1 MSLRNLHK
9 PRVPAA
15 MLDPV
20 PLSRSDVAA
29 LGPGVA
35 VALAVGLVAAV
46 VGREVPVVGGPVP
59 AVVLGGV
66 VGWAV
71 RRRRSEDGRAG
82 DLGGLQPGAKFAS
95 SRVLQFA
102 VVLLGAQLSIREVL
116 RIGGETLP
124 VMLTTLVVC
133 LVAAWGIGRLLRVSG
148 ALRTLIGVG
157 TGICGASAIAAVTP
171 VIGAVSADV
180 AYAMS
185 TIFLCNIAAV
195 FVFPLVGHALGL
207 SQHAFGVFAGT
218 AVNDTSSVVAT
229 ATVYGR
235 QATDTAVVVKL
246 VRTLMIIPIVVG
258 LAGLEARRVSREQRA
273 ADVGAGDTGQ
283 RPGGA
288 VRVLRLV
295 PWFLIGFLVV
305 VLLRTVG
312 ILPAGAAPGFATAA
326 TFLITVALAAI
337 GLSTDFGALRRAG
350 FRPMLLGIAL
360 WVLVAGTSLGAQA
373 VFGLL

>member
-1 MSLRNLHK
+1 M
-9 PRVPAA
+9 
-15 MLDPV
+15 
-20 PLSRSDVAA
+20 PLSRPVVAA
-29 LGPGVA
+29 ALPG
-35 VALAVGLVAAV
+35 VALAVVIGIAATL
-46 VGREVPVVGGPVP
+46 VGRAVPVVGGPVP
-59 AVVLGGV
+59 AVVLGAL
-66 VGWAV
+66 VGWLV
-71 RRRRSEDGRAG
+71 RRRRHQDGGVA
-82 DLGGLQPGAKFAS
+82 DLGGLQPGVKFAS
-95 SRVLQFA
+95 SRVLQAA
-102 VVLLGAQLSIREVL
+102 VVLLGAQLSIGEVL

-133 LVAAWGIGRLLRVSG
+133 LVAAWGIGRLLRVSRT
-148 ALRTLIGVG
+148 LRTLIGVG

-171 VIGAVSADV
+171 VVGAASAEV
-180 AYAMS
+180 AYALS

-258 LAGLEARRVSREQRA
+258 LAGMEARRASREQPTVDDGTGRA
-273 ADVGAGDTGQ
+273 RG
-283 RPGGA
+283 

-295 PWFLIGFLVV
+295 PWFLVGFLVV
-305 VLLRTVG
+305 VLLRTTGV
-312 ILPAGAAPGFATAA
+312 LPAEAAPGFSTVA
-326 TFLITVALAAI
+326 TFLITVALAAV
-337 GLSTDFGALRRAG
+337 GVSTDFAALRRAG

-360 WVLVAGTSLGAQA
+360 WVLVAVTSLGVQA
-373 VFGLL
+373 AFGQL

>member
-1 MSLRNLHK
+1 
-9 PRVPAA
+9 
-15 MLDPV
+15 MLGGMPS
-20 PLSRSDVAA
+20 SRTDVAA
-29 LGPGVA
+29 AVPG
-35 VALAVGLVAAV
+35 VALAVAIGLAATL
-46 VGREVPVVGGPVP
+46 VGLQLPVLGGPVP
-59 AVVLGGV
+59 AVVIGAV
-66 VGWAV
+66 VGWLV
-71 RRRRSEDGRAG
+71 RRRRRHDVGDG
-82 DLGGLQPGAKFAS
+82 DLGVLQPGVQFAS
-95 SRVLQFA
+95 GRVLQFA
-102 VVLLGAQLSIREVL
+102 VVLLGAQLSIGEVL

-124 VMLTTLVVC
+124 VMLATLAVC

-195 FVFPLVGHALGL
+195 FVFPVLGHALGL

-258 LAGLEARRVSREQRA
+258 LAGLEARRTAREQLASADGPGRA
-273 ADVGAGDTGQ
+273 
-283 RPGGA
+283 GG
-288 VRVLRLV
+288 VRVFRLV

-312 ILPAGAAPGFATAA
+312 VLPAAAAPAFSTAA

-337 GLSTDFGALRRAG
+337 GVSTDFGALRRAG

-360 WVLVAGTSLGAQA
+360 WVLVAATSLGVQA
-373 VFGLL
+373 AFGQL

>member
-1 MSLRNLHK
+1 MQSVRTL
-9 PRVPAA
+9 A
-15 MLDPV
+15 
-20 PLSRSDVAA
+20 
-29 LGPGVA
+29 PGVA
-35 VALAVGLVAAV
+35 VAVAIGLVATLIGTA
-46 VGREVPVVGGPVP
+46 VPVVGGPVP
-59 AVVLGGV
+59 AVLIGAVLG
-66 VGWAV
+66 WLV
-71 RRRRSEDGRAG
+71 RRRTGG
-82 DLGGLQPGAKFAS
+82 DLTALAPGVKFSS

-102 VVLLGAQLSIREVL
+102 VVLLGAQLSIGEVL

-133 LVAAWGIGRLLRVSG
+133 LGAAWGIGRLLQVSS

-195 FVFPLVGHALGL
+195 FAFPLLGHALGL

-229 ATVYGR
+229 ATIYGR

-246 VRTLMIIPIVVG
+246 VRTLMIIPIVIG
-258 LAGLEARRVSREQRA
+258 LAGLEARRASREQLTPDSGSRSGFG
-273 ADVGAGDTGQ
+273 VF
-283 RPGGA
+283 
-288 VRVLRLV
+288 RLV

-312 ILPAGAAPGFATAA
+312 ALPAAAAPGFSTAA
-326 TFLITVALAAI
+326 SFLITVALAAI
-337 GLSTDFGALRRAG
+337 GCSTDFVALRRAG

>member
-1 MSLRNLHK
+1 
-9 PRVPAA
+9 
-15 MLDPV
+15 MLFRM
-20 PLSRSDVAA
+20 PLSRSAVAA
-29 LGPGVA
+29 ALPGL
-35 VALAVGLVAAV
+35 ALALVIGVVATL
-46 VGREVPVVGGPVP
+46 VGRLVPVVGGPVP
-59 AVVLGGV
+59 AVVLGAL
-66 VGWAV
+66 VGAV
-71 RRRRSEDGRAG
+71 LRRRRGAG
-82 DLGGLQPGAKFAS
+82 DLGPVQPGVKFAS
-95 SRVLQFA
+95 SRVLQAA
-102 VVLLGAQLSIREVL
+102 VVLLGAQLSIGEVV

-133 LVAAWGIGRLLRVSG
+133 LAAAWSLGRLLRVSS

-171 VIGAVSADV
+171 VIGAASAEV
-180 AYAMS
+180 AYAVS

-195 FVFPLVGHALGL
+195 FVFPVVGHAFGL

-229 ATVYGR
+229 ATIYGR

-258 LAGLEARRVSREQRA
+258 LAGLEARRTARTDLAPASGPGRA
-273 ADVGAGDTGQ
+273 
-283 RPGGA
+283 GG

-295 PWFLIGFLVV
+295 PWFLVGFLVV

-312 ILPAGAAPGFATAA
+312 VLPAAAAPGFSTVA
-326 TFLITVALAAI
+326 TFLITVALGAI
-337 GLSTDFGALRRAG
+337 GVSTDFGALRRAG

-360 WVLVAGTSLGAQA
+360 WVLVAGTSLGVQA
-373 VFGLL
+373 ALGQL

>member
-1 MSLRNLHK
+1 MQSVRT
-9 PRVPAA
+9 AA
-15 MLDPV
+15 
-20 PLSRSDVAA
+20 
-29 LGPGVA
+29 PG
-35 VALAVGLVAAV
+35 VALAVAIGIAATL
-46 VGREVPVVGGPVP
+46 VGRVVPVVGGPVP
-59 AVVLGGV
+59 AVLIGAV
-66 VGWAV
+66 VGWLV
-71 RRRRSEDGRAG
+71 RRRT
-82 DLGGLQPGAKFAS
+82 GGTLAALAPGVKFSS

-102 VVLLGAQLSIREVL
+102 VVLLGAQLSIGEVL

-124 VMLTTLVVC
+124 VMLATLVVC

-195 FVFPLVGHALGL
+195 FAFPLLGHALGL

-246 VRTLMIIPIVVG
+246 VRTLMIIPIVIG
-258 LAGLEARRVSREQRA
+258 LAGLEARRASREQLA
-273 ADVGAGDTGQ
+273 PASG
-283 RPGGA
+283 PGRGF
-288 VRVLRLV
+288 RVFRLV

-312 ILPAGAAPGFATAA
+312 VLPASVAPGFATAA
-326 TFLITVALAAI
+326 SFLITVALAAI
-337 GLSTDFGALRRAG
+337 GCSTDFAALRRAG

-360 WVLVAGTSLGAQA
+360 WVLVAGTSLGMQA
-373 VFGLL
+373 AFGLL

>member
-1 MSLRNLHK
+1 
-9 PRVPAA
+9 
-15 MLDPV
+15 MLDVV
-20 PLSRSDVAA
+20 PFLRSAW
-29 LGPGVA
+29 PGVA
-35 VALAVGLVAAV
+35 IALVIGLAATAVGHA
-46 VGREVPVVGGPVP
+46 VPVVGGPVP
-59 AVVLGGV
+59 AVVLGAL
-66 VGWAV
+66 VGWLV
-71 RRRRSEDGRAG
+71 RRRRHDGRVGTGTGG
-82 DLGGLQPGAKFAS
+82 DLGALQPGVKFAS

-102 VVLLGAQLSIREVL
+102 VVLLGAQLSIGSVL
-116 RIGGETLP
+116 RIGAETLP

-133 LVAAWGIGRLLRVSG
+133 LAAAWGIGRLLRVSS

-258 LAGLEARRVSREQRA
+258 LAGLEARRTSREQPTPDERSGRA
-273 ADVGAGDTGQ
+273 GGVG
-283 RPGGA
+283 
-288 VRVLRLV
+288 VFRLV

-312 ILPAGAAPGFATAA
+312 VLPAAAAPGFSTAA

-337 GLSTDFGALRRAG
+337 GVSTDFGALRRAG

>member
-1 MSLRNLHK
+1 
-9 PRVPAA
+9 
-15 MLDPV
+15 MLV
-20 PLSRSDVAA
+20 GMPLSRPAVTAA
-29 LGPGVA
+29 LPGVGLA
-35 VALAVGLVAAV
+35 LVIGVVATL
-46 VGREVPVVGGPVP
+46 VGRLVPVVGGPVP
-59 AVVLGGV
+59 AVVLGAL
-66 VGWAV
+66 VGWLV
-71 RRRRSEDGRAG
+71 RRRHPSDGG
-82 DLGGLQPGAKFAS
+82 LGALQPGVKFAS
-95 SRVLQFA
+95 SRVLQAA
-102 VVLLGAQLSIREVL
+102 VVLLGAQLSIAEVL

-133 LVAAWGIGRLLRVSG
+133 LVAAWGIGRLLRVSSV
-148 ALRTLIGVG
+148 LRTLIGVG

-171 VIGAVSADV
+171 VVGAASAEV
-180 AYAMS
+180 AYALS

-258 LAGLEARRVSREQRA
+258 LAGLEARRTARA
-273 ADVGAGDTGQ
+273 ADPADAA
-283 RPGGA
+283 RSGGL
-288 VRVLRLV
+288 RVFRLV
-295 PWFLIGFLVV
+295 PWFLVGFLVV

-312 ILPAGAAPGFATAA
+312 VLPAAAAPGFSAVA
-326 TFLITVALAAI
+326 TFLITVALAAV
-337 GLSTDFGALRRAG
+337 GVSTDFGALRRAG

-360 WVLVAGTSLGAQA
+360 WVLVAGTSLGVQA
-373 VFGLL
+373 AFGQL

>member
-1 MSLRNLHK
+1 MQFART
-9 PRVPAA
+9 AA
-15 MLDPV
+15 
-20 PLSRSDVAA
+20 
-29 LGPGVA
+29 PGVA
-35 VALAVGLVAAV
+35 VAVAIGLVATL
-46 VGREVPVVGGPVP
+46 VGTAVPVVGGPVP
-59 AVVLGGV
+59 AVLIGAVLG
-66 VGWAV
+66 WLV
-71 RRRRSEDGRAG
+71 RRRT
-82 DLGGLQPGAKFAS
+82 GGSLAVLAPGVKFSS

-102 VVLLGAQLSIREVL
+102 VVLLGAQLSIGEVL

-133 LVAAWGIGRLLRVSG
+133 LAAAWGIGRLLRVSS

-195 FVFPLVGHALGL
+195 FAFPLLGHALGL

-246 VRTLMIIPIVVG
+246 VRTLMIIPIVIG
-258 LAGLEARRVSREQRA
+258 LAGLEARRASREQLA
-273 ADVGAGDTGQ
+273 PDTGS
-283 RPGGA
+283 RSGF
-288 VRVLRLV
+288 RVFRLV

-312 ILPAGAAPGFATAA
+312 VLPAGAAPGFSTAA
-326 TFLITVALAAI
+326 SFLITVALAAI
-337 GLSTDFGALRRAG
+337 GCSTDFAALRRAG

>member
-1 MSLRNLHK
+1 M
-9 PRVPAA
+9 
-15 MLDPV
+15 
-20 PLSRSDVAA
+20 PLSRPAVTAA
-29 LGPGVA
+29 LPG
-35 VALAVGLVAAV
+35 VALAVVIGTAATL
-46 VGREVPVVGGPVP
+46 VGRVVPVVGGPVP
-59 AVVLGGV
+59 AVLLGAL
-66 VGWAV
+66 VGWLV
-71 RRRRSEDGRAG
+71 RRRRQEDGASS
-82 DLGGLQPGAKFAS
+82 DLGTLQPGVKFAS
-95 SRVLQFA
+95 SRVLQAA
-102 VVLLGAQLSIREVL
+102 VVLLGAQLSIGEVL

-148 ALRTLIGVG
+148 TLRTLIGVG

-171 VIGAVSADV
+171 VVGAASAEV
-180 AYAMS
+180 AYALS

-229 ATVYGR
+229 ATIYGR

-258 LAGLEARRVSREQRA
+258 LAGLEARRTARA
-273 ADVGAGDTGQ
+273 QPTAVDGPGRAGG
-283 RPGGA
+283 

-305 VLLRTVG
+305 VVLRTTGV
-312 ILPAGAAPGFATAA
+312 LPASAAPGFSTAA
-326 TFLITVALAAI
+326 TFLITVALAAV
-337 GLSTDFGALRRAG
+337 GVSTDFAALRRAG
-350 FRPMLLGIAL
+350 FRPMLLGIVL
-360 WVLVAGTSLGAQA
+360 WVLVAATSLGVQA
-373 VFGLL
+373 AFGQL

>member
-1 MSLRNLHK
+1 MQFART
-9 PRVPAA
+9 AA
-15 MLDPV
+15 
-20 PLSRSDVAA
+20 
-29 LGPGVA
+29 PGVA
-35 VALAVGLVAAV
+35 VAVAIGLVATL
-46 VGREVPVVGGPVP
+46 VGTAVPVVGGPVP
-59 AVVLGGV
+59 AVLIGAVLG
-66 VGWAV
+66 WLV
-71 RRRRSEDGRAG
+71 RRRT
-82 DLGGLQPGAKFAS
+82 GGSLAVLAPGVKFSS

-102 VVLLGAQLSIREVL
+102 VVLLGAQLSIGEVL

-133 LVAAWGIGRLLRVSG
+133 LGAAWGIGRLLRVSS

-195 FVFPLVGHALGL
+195 FAFPLLGHALGL

-246 VRTLMIIPIVVG
+246 VRTLMIIPIVIG
-258 LAGLEARRVSREQRA
+258 LAGLEARRASREQLTS
-273 ADVGAGDTGQ
+273 DTGS
-283 RPGGA
+283 RSKF
-288 VRVLRLV
+288 RVFRLV

-312 ILPAGAAPGFATAA
+312 VLPAGAAPGFSTAA
-326 TFLITVALAAI
+326 SFLITVALAAI
-337 GLSTDFGALRRAG
+337 GCSTDFAALRRAG

>member
-1 MSLRNLHK
+1 MPFLRT
-9 PRVPAA
+9 AW
-15 MLDPV
+15 
-20 PLSRSDVAA
+20 
-29 LGPGVA
+29 PGVA
-35 VALAVGLVAAV
+35 LALVIGLAATV

-59 AVVLGGV
+59 AVVLGAL
-66 VGWAV
+66 VGWLV
-71 RRRRSEDGRAG
+71 RRRRQRDGTGAGSGG
-82 DLGGLQPGAKFAS
+82 DLGLLQPGVKFAS
-95 SRVLQFA
+95 SRILQFA
-102 VVLLGAQLSIREVL
+102 VVLLGAQLSIAEVL

-133 LVAAWGIGRLLRVSG
+133 LVAAWGIGRLLRVSS

-258 LAGLEARRVSREQRA
+258 LAGLEARRTSREQVA
-273 ADVGAGDTGQ
+273 SGVDTG
-283 RPGGA
+283 RAGG
-288 VRVLRLV
+288 VRGFRVFRLV

-305 VLLRTVG
+305 VLLRTLGV
-312 ILPAGAAPGFATAA
+312 LPAAAAPGFSTAA

-337 GLSTDFGALRRAG
+337 GVSTDFGALRRAG

>member
-1 MSLRNLHK
+1 MPLTRADAAAV
-9 PRVPAA
+9 VP
-15 MLDPV
+15 
-20 PLSRSDVAA
+20 
-29 LGPGVA
+29 GI
-35 VALAVGLVAAV
+35 ALAVAIGLVATL
-46 VGREVPVVGGPVP
+46 VGTEVPVIGGPVP
-59 AVVLGGV
+59 AVVIGAV
-66 VGWAV
+66 VGWLV
-71 RRRRSEDGRAG
+71 RRRRH
-82 DLGGLQPGAKFAS
+82 GGLDALQPGVKFAS

-102 VVLLGAQLSIREVL
+102 VVLLGAQLSIGEVL

-133 LVAAWGIGRLLRVSG
+133 LVAAWGIGRLLRVSS

-246 VRTLMIIPIVVG
+246 VRTLMIIPIVIG
-258 LAGLEARRVSREQRA
+258 LAGLEARRASREQLA
-273 ADVGAGDTGQ
+273 ADDGSGRAGG
-283 RPGGA
+283 

-305 VLLRTVG
+305 VLLRTLGV
-312 ILPAGAAPGFATAA
+312 LPAAAAPGFSTAA

-337 GLSTDFGALRRAG
+337 GVSTDFGALRRAG

-360 WVLVAGTSLGAQA
+360 WVLVAATSLGAQA

>member
-1 MSLRNLHK
+1 MLEGMPLTRADAAAV
-9 PRVPAA
+9 VPGIA
-15 MLDPV
+15 M
-20 PLSRSDVAA
+20 
-29 LGPGVA
+29 A
-35 VALAVGLVAAV
+35 VAIGLVATL
-46 VGREVPVVGGPVP
+46 VGTEVPVIGGPVP
-59 AVVLGGV
+59 AVVIGAV
-66 VGWAV
+66 VGWLV
-71 RRRRSEDGRAG
+71 RRRRQ
-82 DLGGLQPGAKFAS
+82 GGLDALQPGVKFAS

-102 VVLLGAQLSIREVL
+102 VVLLGAQLSIGEVL

-133 LVAAWGIGRLLRVSG
+133 LVAAWGIGRLLRVSS

-246 VRTLMIIPIVVG
+246 VRTLMIIPIVIG
-258 LAGLEARRVSREQRA
+258 LAGLEARRASREQLAAEDGSGRA
-273 ADVGAGDTGQ
+273 
-283 RPGGA
+283 GG
-288 VRVLRLV
+288 VRVFRLV

-305 VLLRTVG
+305 VLLRTLGV
-312 ILPAGAAPGFATAA
+312 LPAAAAPGFSTAA

-337 GLSTDFGALRRAG
+337 GVSTDFGALRRAG

>member
-1 MSLRNLHK
+1 MLEGMPLTRTDAAAV
-9 PRVPAA
+9 VP
-15 MLDPV
+15 
-20 PLSRSDVAA
+20 
-29 LGPGVA
+29 GI
-35 VALAVGLVAAV
+35 ALAVAIGLVATL
-46 VGREVPVVGGPVP
+46 VGTEVPVIGGPVP
-59 AVVLGGV
+59 AVVIGAV
-66 VGWAV
+66 VGWLV
-71 RRRRSEDGRAG
+71 RRRRQ
-82 DLGGLQPGAKFAS
+82 GGLDALQPGVKFAS

-102 VVLLGAQLSIREVL
+102 VVLLGAQLSIGEVL

-133 LVAAWGIGRLLRVSG
+133 LVAAWGIGRLLRVSS

-246 VRTLMIIPIVVG
+246 VRTLMIIPIVIG
-258 LAGLEARRVSREQRA
+258 LAGLEARRASREQLA
-273 ADVGAGDTGQ
+273 ADDGSGRAWG
-283 RPGGA
+283 

-305 VLLRTVG
+305 VLLRTLGV
-312 ILPAGAAPGFATAA
+312 LPAAAAPGFSTAA

-337 GLSTDFGALRRAG
+337 GVSTDFGALRRAG

>member
-1 MSLRNLHK
+1 
-9 PRVPAA
+9 
-15 MLDPV
+15 MLDAMPF
-20 PLSRSDVAA
+20 LRTAW
-29 LGPGVA
+29 PGVA
-35 VALAVGLVAAV
+35 LALVIGLAATV

-59 AVVLGGV
+59 AVVLGAL
-66 VGWAV
+66 VGWLV
-71 RRRRSEDGRAG
+71 RRRRQRDGTGAGSGG
-82 DLGGLQPGAKFAS
+82 DLGLLQPGVKFAS
-95 SRVLQFA
+95 SRILQFA
-102 VVLLGAQLSIREVL
+102 VVLLGAQLSIAEVL

-133 LVAAWGIGRLLRVSG
+133 LVAAWGIGRLLRVSS

-258 LAGLEARRVSREQRA
+258 LAGLEARRTSRAQVA
-273 ADVGAGDTGQ
+273 SGVDTGPA
-283 RPGGA
+283 RG
-288 VRVLRLV
+288 VRVFRLV
-295 PWFLIGFLVV
+295 PWFLVGFLVV
-305 VLLRTVG
+305 VLLRTLGV
-312 ILPAGAAPGFATAA
+312 LPAAAAPGFSTAA

-337 GLSTDFGALRRAG
+337 GVSTDFGALRRAG

>member
-1 MSLRNLHK
+1 MEPSR
-9 PRVPAA
+9 PA
-15 MLDPV
+15 
-20 PLSRSDVAA
+20 VAA
-29 LGPGVA
+29 VLPGLTLA
-35 VALAVGLVAAV
+35 VAVGLVATL
-46 VGREVPVVGGPVP
+46 VGTAVPVVGGPVP
-59 AVVLGGV
+59 AVVIGAV
-66 VGWAV
+66 VGWVV
-71 RRRRSEDGRAG
+71 RRRRHG
-82 DLGGLQPGAKFAS
+82 DLGTLQPGVKFAS

-102 VVLLGAQLSIREVL
+102 VVLLGAQLSIGEVL
-116 RIGGETLP
+116 RIGGQTLP
-124 VMLTTLVVC
+124 VMLSTLVVC

-195 FVFPLVGHALGL
+195 FVFPLLGHALGL

-258 LAGLEARRVSREQRA
+258 LAGLEARRTARTERTA
-273 ADVGAGDTGQ
+273 ATGPDG
-283 RPGGA
+283 RPGG
-288 VRVLRLV
+288 VLRVFRLV

-312 ILPAGAAPGFATAA
+312 VLPAAAAPAFATAA

-337 GLSTDFGALRRAG
+337 GVSTDFGALRRAG

-360 WVLVAGTSLGAQA
+360 WVLVAATSLGAQA

>member
-1 MSLRNLHK
+1 MLEGMPLTRADAAAV
-9 PRVPAA
+9 VPGIA
-15 MLDPV
+15 LV
-20 PLSRSDVAA
+20 VAI
-29 LGPGVA
+29 
-35 VALAVGLVAAV
+35 GLVATL
-46 VGREVPVVGGPVP
+46 VGTEVPVIGGPVP
-59 AVVLGGV
+59 AVVIGAV
-66 VGWAV
+66 VGWLV
-71 RRRRSEDGRAG
+71 RRRRQ
-82 DLGGLQPGAKFAS
+82 GGLDALQPGVKFAS

-102 VVLLGAQLSIREVL
+102 VVLLGAQLSIGEVL

-133 LVAAWGIGRLLRVSG
+133 LVAAWGIGRLLRVSS

-246 VRTLMIIPIVVG
+246 VRTLMIIPIVIG
-258 LAGLEARRVSREQRA
+258 LAGLEARRASREQLAAEDGSGRA
-273 ADVGAGDTGQ
+273 
-283 RPGGA
+283 GG

-305 VLLRTVG
+305 VLLRTLGV
-312 ILPAGAAPGFATAA
+312 LPAAAAPGFSTAA

-337 GLSTDFGALRRAG
+337 GVSTDFGALRRAG

>member
-1 MSLRNLHK
+1 MPFLRT
-9 PRVPAA
+9 AW
-15 MLDPV
+15 
-20 PLSRSDVAA
+20 
-29 LGPGVA
+29 PGVA
-35 VALAVGLVAAV
+35 LALVIGLAATV

-59 AVVLGGV
+59 AVVLGAL
-66 VGWAV
+66 VGWLV
-71 RRRRSEDGRAG
+71 RRRRHHEGTGAGSGG
-82 DLGGLQPGAKFAS
+82 DLGLLQPGVKFAS

-102 VVLLGAQLSIREVL
+102 VVLLGAQLSIAEVL

-133 LVAAWGIGRLLRVSG
+133 LVAAWGIGRLLRVSS

-258 LAGLEARRVSREQRA
+258 LAGLEARRTSRAQPTTDDGSGRA
-273 ADVGAGDTGQ
+273 
-283 RPGGA
+283 GG
-288 VRVLRLV
+288 VRVFRLV
-295 PWFLIGFLVV
+295 PWFLVGFLVV
-305 VLLRTVG
+305 VLLRTLGV
-312 ILPAGAAPGFATAA
+312 LPAAAAPGFSTAA

-337 GLSTDFGALRRAG
+337 GVSTDFGALRRAG

>member
-1 MSLRNLHK
+1 
-9 PRVPAA
+9 
-15 MLDPV
+15 V
-20 PLSRSDVAA
+20 PLSRPAIAAA
-29 LGPGVA
+29 LPGI
-35 VALAVGLVAAV
+35 ALAVAIGLVATV
-46 VGREVPVVGGPVP
+46 VGRVVPVVGGPVP
-59 AVVLGGV
+59 AVVLGAV
-66 VGWAV
+66 VGWLV
-71 RRRRSEDGRAG
+71 RRRSARAGGQQG
-82 DLGGLQPGAKFAS
+82 DLGPLQPGVKFSS

-102 VVLLGAQLSIREVL
+102 VVLLGAQLSIAEVL

-124 VMLTTLVVC
+124 VMLSTLVVC

-258 LAGLEARRVSREQRA
+258 LAGLEARRTARTQLAPDS
-273 ADVGAGDTGQ
+273 GS
-283 RPGGA
+283 RPGL
-288 VRVLRLV
+288 RVFRLV

-305 VLLRTVG
+305 VLLRTLGV
-312 ILPAGAAPGFATAA
+312 LPAAAAPGFSTAA

-337 GLSTDFGALRRAG
+337 GVSTDFGALRRAG

>member
-1 MSLRNLHK
+1 MPLTR
-9 PRVPAA
+9 PAIA
-15 MLDPV
+15 
-20 PLSRSDVAA
+20 AA
-29 LGPGVA
+29 LPG
-35 VALAVGLVAAV
+35 VALAVVIGIAATL
-46 VGREVPVVGGPVP
+46 VGRAVPVVGGPVP
-59 AVVLGGV
+59 AVLLGAL
-66 VGWAV
+66 VGWLV
-71 RRRRSEDGRAG
+71 RRRRQQDDGTA
-82 DLGGLQPGAKFAS
+82 DLGGLQPGVKFAS
-95 SRVLQFA
+95 SRVLQAA
-102 VVLLGAQLSIREVL
+102 VVLLGAQLSIGEVL

-133 LVAAWGIGRLLRVSG
+133 LVAAWGIGRLLRVSST
-148 ALRTLIGVG
+148 LRTLIGVG

-171 VIGAVSADV
+171 VVGAASAEV
-180 AYAMS
+180 AYALS

-246 VRTLMIIPIVVG
+246 VRTLMIIPIVIG
-258 LAGLEARRVSREQRA
+258 LAGLEARRTARMQPGTADGPRRA
-273 ADVGAGDTGQ
+273 
-283 RPGGA
+283 GG

-305 VLLRTVG
+305 VLLRTTGV
-312 ILPAGAAPGFATAA
+312 LPAAAAPGFSAAA
-326 TFLITVALAAI
+326 TFLITVALGAV
-337 GLSTDFGALRRAG
+337 GVSTDFAALRRAG

-360 WVLVAGTSLGAQA
+360 WVLVAGTSLGVQA
-373 VFGLL
+373 AFGQL

>member
-1 MSLRNLHK
+1 
-9 PRVPAA
+9 
-15 MLDPV
+15 MLDAMPFLRTV
-20 PLSRSDVAA
+20 W
-29 LGPGVA
+29 PG
-35 VALAVGLVAAV
+35 VALAVLIGLAATV

-59 AVVLGGV
+59 AVVLGAL
-66 VGWAV
+66 VGWLV
-71 RRRRSEDGRAG
+71 RRRRQQEVGGPASGTGAAAGG
-82 DLGGLQPGAKFAS
+82 DLGVLQPGVKFAS
-95 SRVLQFA
+95 SRVLQLA
-102 VVLLGAQLSIREVL
+102 VVLLGAQLSIAEVL

-133 LVAAWGIGRLLRVSG
+133 LAAAWGIGRLLRVSG

-246 VRTLMIIPIVVG
+246 VRTLMIIPIVLG
-258 LAGLEARRVSREQRA
+258 LAGLEARRTSRAQQASADGQGRA
-273 ADVGAGDTGQ
+273 GGVRGAG
-283 RPGGA
+283 
-288 VRVLRLV
+288 VFRLV
-295 PWFLIGFLVV
+295 PWFLVGFLVV

-312 ILPAGAAPGFATAA
+312 VLPAAAAPGFSTAA

-337 GLSTDFGALRRAG
+337 GVSTDFGALRRAG

>member
-1 MSLRNLHK
+1 MLEGMPLTRADAAAV
-9 PRVPAA
+9 VP
-15 MLDPV
+15 
-20 PLSRSDVAA
+20 
-29 LGPGVA
+29 GI
-35 VALAVGLVAAV
+35 ALAVAIGLVATL
-46 VGREVPVVGGPVP
+46 VGTNVPVVGGPVP
-59 AVVLGGV
+59 AVVIGAV
-66 VGWAV
+66 VGWLV
-71 RRRRSEDGRAG
+71 RRRRQ
-82 DLGGLQPGAKFAS
+82 GGLDALQPGVKFAS

-102 VVLLGAQLSIREVL
+102 VVLLGAQLSIGEVL

-133 LVAAWGIGRLLRVSG
+133 LVAAWGIGRLLRVSS

-185 TIFLCNIAAV
+185 TIFLCNMAAV

-246 VRTLMIIPIVVG
+246 VRTLMIIPIVIG
-258 LAGLEARRVSREQRA
+258 LAGLEARRASREQLA
-273 ADVGAGDTGQ
+273 ADDGSGRAGG
-283 RPGGA
+283 

-305 VLLRTVG
+305 VLLRTLGV
-312 ILPAGAAPGFATAA
+312 LPAAAAPGFSTAA

-337 GLSTDFGALRRAG
+337 GVSTDFGALRRAG